1 MAGFFT
7 KRNHTRRGYYNYL
20 RNQVRSVQSVS
31 SSPRTSTLKTPIIS
45 VTTKQ
50 VPFAPSKGLIQVAS
64 IEDDN
69 ILKVPDDIDHPPP
82 GLGDATAFK
91 NEISAASL
99 NSNEKAS
106 DDATS
111 SRKISRK
118 DHDKDNEDATAIN
131 PRVSSLFNW
140 QRTSGGYQS
149 PKTFT
154 SVSGYSSSRLGQVG
168 HGSRAKSSR
177 LRSRPSRKQTGA
189 RLPGVKYMVYTGELN
204 NLN

>member
-1 MAGFFT
+1 MAF
-7 KRNHTRRGYYNYL
+7 
-20 RNQVRSVQSVS
+20 S
-31 SSPRTSTLKTPIIS
+31 SAHRTSTQKTPIIS
-45 VTTKQ
+45 ATTIS
-50 VPFAPSKGLIQVAS
+50 VPFTTSKGLIQVAS

-69 ILKVPDDIDHPPP
+69 ILKVPDDVDHPPP
-82 GLGDATAFK
+82 GLGDATSFR

-99 NSNEKAS
+99 NNDEDAS
-106 DDATS
+106 SDATIP
-111 SRKISRK
+111 RKINRK
-118 DHDKDNEDATAIN
+118 DHDIDNEDATAIN
-131 PRVSSLFNW
+131 PRISSLFNW
-140 QRTSGGYQS
+140 QRMSGGFQS
-149 PKTFT
+149 PSNKFS

>member
-1 MAGFFT
+1 M
-7 KRNHTRRGYYNYL
+7 
-20 RNQVRSVQSVS
+20 
-31 SSPRTSTLKTPIIS
+31 
-45 VTTKQ
+45 KQ

-69 ILKVPDDIDHPPP
+69 ILRVPDDVDHPPP

-111 SRKISRK
+111 PRKINRK

-154 SVSGYSSSRLGQVG
+154 SVSGYSSSRLGKVG

>member
-1 MAGFFT
+1 MISITLFSIFII
-7 KRNHTRRGYYNYL
+7 L
-20 RNQVRSVQSVS
+20 VFI

-45 VTTKQ
+45 TTTTS
-50 VPFAPSKGLIQVAS
+50 VSYTTSKGLIPVAS
-64 IEDDN
+64 SEDDN
-69 ILKVPDDIDHPPP
+69 ILKVPDDVDHPPS
-82 GLGDATAFK
+82 GLGDATSFR

-99 NSNEKAS
+99 NNDEDAS
-106 DDATS
+106 SDATS
-111 SRKISRK
+111 PRKINRK

-168 HGSRAKSSR
+168 HGSRVKSSR
-177 LRSRPSRKQTGA
+177 LSSRPSRKQTGA
-189 RLPGVKYMVYTGELN
+189 RLSGVKYMVYTGELN

>member
-1 MAGFFT
+1 MISITLFSIFII
-7 KRNHTRRGYYNYL
+7 L
-20 RNQVRSVQSVS
+20 VFI

-45 VTTKQ
+45 TTTTS
-50 VPFAPSKGLIQVAS
+50 VSYTTSKGLIPVAS
-64 IEDDN
+64 SEDDN
-69 ILKVPDDIDHPPP
+69 ILKVPDDVDHPPP
-82 GLGDATAFK
+82 GLGDATSFR

-99 NSNEKAS
+99 NNDEDAS
-106 DDATS
+106 SDATS
-111 SRKISRK
+111 PRKINRK

-154 SVSGYSSSRLGQVG
+154 SVSGYSSSRLGKVG